1 MLTISICYLMFVPIT
16 VDNER
21 DLEER
26 GFNQEVA
33 NRDKSG
39 TKGGQE
45 KTSGSQVVIDKLL
58 ASRVSFGAERTG
70 FEPADGTNPV
80 TDLANRRFR
89 PLSHLSG
96 RWAG

>member
-39 TKGGQE
+39 TRKN
-45 KTSGSQVVIDKLL
+45 KRP
-58 ASRVSFGAERTG
+58 ASRY
-70 FEPADGTNPV
+70 
-80 TDLANRRFR
+80 
-89 PLSHLSG
+89 
-96 RWAG
+96 